1 MLRSAVHV
9 QDACTS
15 SKNKMYK
22 CTEIWGLSSFSC
34 KVVVVPASINLN
46 WRAAKSFHFLCEATK
61 NEAQKGGEEKGGQKK
76 VVAAVAAAMNKKIS
90 LFFMCLDV
98 VCGLRRRGEGGGEK
112 RNTRGVAP
120 FNLCSKCKKGEK
132 QWWKKKKKTAAA
144 AEMQGQA
151 PSL

>member
-1 MLRSAVHV
+1 M
-9 QDACTS
+9 
-15 SKNKMYK
+15 
-22 CTEIWGLSSFSC
+22 
-34 KVVVVPASINLN
+34 
-46 WRAAKSFHFLCEATK
+46 
-61 NEAQKGGEEKGGQKK
+61 
-76 VVAAVAAAMNKKIS
+76 VAAVAAAMNKKN
-90 LFFMCLDV
+90 LPFFMCLGV
-98 VCGLRRRGEGGGEK
+98 LVCGLRRRGEGGGEI